1 MANGSRLDGSEW
13 HAGIPSWHSKPK
25 SGEDTEMDSDTNW
38 FKADPNKAWRRTGPR
53 GRRRTRG
60 EWALRLSFPFPWG
73 AAAAER
79 GARHRRGGRREAAV
93 GLGA

>member
-53 GRRRTRG
+53 GRRRT
-60 EWALRLSFPFPWG
+60 WSVVCLRLFFRLRVG
-73 AAAAER
+73 AS
-79 GARHRRGGRREAAV
+79 AV
-93 GLGA
+93 IMSY